1 MQRSAILAFA
11 TAAALTLS
19 GCWGKQDEPP
29 PQAQAV
35 PPAAP
40 PAAAPL
46 AAVEDKPASAPAP
59 DADRSLAAKVK
70 RALDA
75 APKLSAQGIEITVRR
90 GIVSLFGAVDTAA
103 DKARMEQV
111 AAGVEGVQ
119 SVDSQLRV
127 VAGS

>member
-1 MQRSAILAFA
+1 MQRPAFLALA

-29 PQAQAV
+29 PQAQPA
-35 PPAAP
+35 PPVAP
-40 PAAAPL
+40 PAATPL
-46 AAVEDKPASAPAP
+46 AAAEDKPAAAPAP
-59 DADRSLAAKVK
+59 DADRSLAARVK

-75 APKLSAQGIEITVRR
+75 TPKLSAQGIEVTVRR
-90 GIVSLFGAVDTAA
+90 GIVSLFGAVDTAEV
-103 DKARMEQV
+103 KARMEQV

-119 SVDSQLRV
+119 SVDSQLKV